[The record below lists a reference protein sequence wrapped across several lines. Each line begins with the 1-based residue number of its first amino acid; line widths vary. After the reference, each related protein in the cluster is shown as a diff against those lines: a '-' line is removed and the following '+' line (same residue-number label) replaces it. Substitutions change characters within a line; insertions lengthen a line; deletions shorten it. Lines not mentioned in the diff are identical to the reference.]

1 MLEHSDKHPDRLC
14 GAPELISDH
23 RRRDDVHGSLKT
35 LGLVAIAGALVIVA
49 VRNGGAMAG
58 LDDHQ
63 QLSLLYRLGLL
74 ILVASGLARM
84 FKGRYGEAARMTV
97 IWAGV
102 VLALAVGYTYRFEL
116 KDGANRVLSELV
128 PGHAAARGR
137 TVELARTGA
146 GDFHIS
152 TQVNGARVPMVLD
165 TGASTVMLTHEAAV
179 AAHLPMEMI
188 KYTVN
193 IDTANGRTYAAAAT
207 LDRIAIGGIVE
218 RSVPALIAQPG
229 TLKTSL
235 LGMSFLSRLQGWE
248 VRGDKVV
255 MRGAAG
261 TSNN

>member
-1 MLEHSDKHPDRLC
+1 MR
-14 GAPELISDH
+14 
-23 RRRDDVHGSLKT
+23 GSLKT
-35 LGLVAIAGALVIVA
+35 LGLLAVVGALIVIA
-49 VRNGGAMAG
+49 VHHGGALAD

-74 ILVASGLARM
+74 ILVGSALARM
-84 FKGRYGEAARMTV
+84 FRGRYGEVARMTV
-97 IWAGV
+97 IWVGI

-116 KDGANRVLSELV
+116 KDAANRVSAELV

-146 GDFHIS
+146 GDFHIA

-165 TGASTVMLTHEAAV
+165 TGASTVMLTREAAM
-179 AAHLPMEMI
+179 AAGLPVEMI
-188 KYTVN
+188 KYNVN
-193 IDTANGRTYAAAAT
+193 IDTANGRTYAAAAII
-207 LDRIAIGGIVE
+207 DRIAIGGIVE
-218 RSVPALIAQPG
+218 RGVPALIAQPG
-229 TLKTSL
+229 TLKMSL

-261 TSNN
+261 VSNN